1 MEAHWPAVSQTS
13 FQGHS
18 YVRTFEL
25 KVVEAQI
32 ERRAGD

>member
-1 MEAHWPAVSQTS
+1 MSQTR

-18 YVRTFEL
+18 YVRTFEPR
-25 KVVEAQI
+25 VVEAQI